1 MFSDRTCRMSW
12 ASRTGT
18 VPPATWSPAPPA
30 GPPSS
35 TALVLVLDWTLHSTL
50 IISRYCTWVLSACD
64 QPRQSDAPGGGGG
77 DVGTTWILEVRGET
91 VTKLILFSYFILVNW
106 SFDTRSISFVKNYE
120 FKFKMQLLT
129 QSLNQLFERF
139 IRVNMTK

>member
-1 MFSDRTCRMSW
+1 MFSGRTCHMSG

-35 TALVLVLDWTLHSTL
+35 TALVLGLIGHYILHSSYRDIVLLTAT
-50 IISRYCTWVLSACD
+50 RTWVLSACD

-77 DVGTTWILEVRGET
+77 DVGATWILEVRGET
-91 VTKLILFSYFILVNW
+91 VTTHFIFLFHFGQL
-106 SFDTRSISFVKNYE
+106 E
-120 FKFKMQLLT
+120 F
-129 QSLNQLFERF
+129 
-139 IRVNMTK
+139 